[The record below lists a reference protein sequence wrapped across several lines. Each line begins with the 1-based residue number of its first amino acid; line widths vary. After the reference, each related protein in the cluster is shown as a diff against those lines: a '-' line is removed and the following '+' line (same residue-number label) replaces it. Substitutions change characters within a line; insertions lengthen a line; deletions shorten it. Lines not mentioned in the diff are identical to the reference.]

1 MDEKLVTLAIHTF
14 QKAQII
20 KTILESEG
28 IETYLHNV
36 NLIQP
41 VVSSGVRIRIKE
53 SDLPA
58 ALRIIENSELFLEEN
73 APEEKKN
80 HKKSVLIPIDFSE
93 YSLRACE
100 LGFHYAKDISAEV
113 ILFHAFFVPSFS
125 NLIIHSEVL
134 PYRTVNGENILNFEK
149 KARKELKEYETFILQ
164 KIKSKEWPEVPF
176 RTELR
181 NGLPEEEIIHFAKQ
195 EEPELI
201 IMGTRGKN
209 QKDTDLIG
217 SVTAEVLEMSKFPL
231 LTIPEETPFRNLSTI
246 KQIAFGTS
254 FAQKDLIIFDKLF
267 KMNQMSSMEYVFFHI
282 SHDRDVWDE
291 IKLAGIKEY
300 FLKQYPNT
308 SIRYRIINADD
319 FVLNLEKFIREES
332 IELITLPSYTR
343 NLFARMFNPSIARK
357 MLFHTNTP
365 LLAIPY

>member
-1 MDEKLVTLAIHTF
+1 MNEKLVTLAIHTF

-58 ALRIIENSELFLEEN
+58 ALSIIENSKLYLEEN
-73 APEEKKN
+73 SIEEKK
-80 HKKSVLIPIDFSE
+80 KQKRSILIPIDFSE

-113 ILFHAFFVPSFS
+113 ILFHAFFVPSFP
-125 NLIIHSEVL
+125 NLIIHNEAL
-134 PYRTVNGENILNFEK
+134 PYRSINGENILSFEK
-149 KARKELKEYETFILQ
+149 KARKELEEYKSLILQ
-164 KIKSKEWPEVPF
+164 KINSKEWPDIPF
-176 RTELR
+176 QTALR
-181 NGLPEEEIIHFAKQ
+181 NGLPEEEIIQYAKQ

-231 LTIPEETPFRNLSTI
+231 LTIPEQTPFRNLSTI
-246 KQIAFGTS
+246 KQIAFGTR
-254 FAQKDLIIFDKLF
+254 FAQKDLVVFDKLF
-267 KMNQMSSMEYVFFHI
+267 KMNQKLSIEYVFFHI
-282 SHDRDVWDE
+282 SHDSDVWDE

-308 SIRYRIINADD
+308 SIRYRIIEADD
-319 FVLNLEKFIREES
+319 FILNLEKFVREES
-332 IELITLPSYTR
+332 IDLIALPSYTR